1 MRMRQSLSPCL
12 DQTLSLLRSTEL
24 QWLLRNLCQGTLGDL
39 LVAFLP
45 QVLPR
50 CHLLLDSRPGNCPEW
65 TGEGS
70 LQMARTDSGQERNA
84 WLLLPYS
91 SCRCQTCWRE
101 PAQQS
106 PSPTEKSP
114 FLLSSPPFTPLQK
127 RCDSSAVAPW
137 AEAGAGRYRDPI
149 CLSLAGHTNASGC
162 SESFKC
168 AVFFS
173 LCKNLLSFHLREEI
187 KPVLVAHIWE
197 TESRRLS
204 RIYSHPRLEI
214 EILYK
219 QTEEGL
225 GMWPTW

>member
-1 MRMRQSLSPCL
+1 M
-12 DQTLSLLRSTEL
+12 SLLRSTEL
-24 QWLLRNLCQGTLGDL
+24 QWLLRNLCQGTLGNL

-70 LQMARTDSGQERNA
+70 LQMVRTGSGQERNA

-114 FLLSSPPFTPLQK
+114 FLLSSLLTWK
-127 RCDSSAVAPW
+127 RCEGSAVAPW

-149 CLSLAGHTNASGC
+149 CLSLTGHINASGC
-162 SESFKC
+162 SESFKY

-173 LCKNLLSFHLREEI
+173 L
-187 KPVLVAHIWE
+187 
-197 TESRRLS
+197 
-204 RIYSHPRLEI
+204 
-214 EILYK
+214 
-219 QTEEGL
+219 
-225 GMWPTW
+225 